1 MKISIVVPVYNV
13 EKYIKKCLVSCFHQN
28 LPADEFEVIVV
39 NDGTPDNSMMYVEEI
54 AKQHS
59 NIVIVSQ
66 TNAGLSAARNKG
78 MSIARGEYVWFV
90 DSDDWIKNNCLNEI
104 YDICRNEDLDILY
117 IGAIRVKTDN
127 STRKDFSYDLNSIY
141 SGKDCLSFNKIMP
154 CAQYAIY
161 KRSFLKYNN
170 LSFYVGIYHED
181 FEFTYRAIYF
191 ANRVKFVDEIYY
203 YHFLSP
209 NSIVRSINPKKSF
222 DLIIV
227 CESLSRFS
235 KHVENEYKIFYNNKI
250 ALALN
255 NALFNILDMDKKQ
268 KNNLNRRLM
277 DCKYLFCHLIHS
289 SIFKYKIEGFLF
301 ILIPHNIVNTYHFL
315 QCLNCKKCRY

>member
-1 MKISIVVPVYNV
+1 MKLSIIVPVYNV
-13 EKYIKKCLVSCFHQN
+13 EKYIKTCLTSCFCQN
-28 LPADEFEVIVV
+28 LPAEEFEVIVV
-39 NDGTPDNSMMYVEEI
+39 NDGTPDNSMMYVEEM

-78 MSIARGEYVWFV
+78 MSIAKGEYVWFV
-90 DSDDWIKNNCLNEI
+90 DSDDWIKNNCLKEI
-104 YDICRNEDLDILY
+104 YNICKNEDLDILY
-117 IGAIRVKTDN
+117 IGSIRVKIDN
-127 STRKDFSYDLNSIY
+127 SMRRDFSYDLNSIY
-141 SGKDCLSFNKIMP
+141 SGKDCLKFDKIMP

-161 KRSFLKYNN
+161 KKSFLNNNN

-222 DLIIV
+222 DLITV

-235 KHVENEYKIFYNNKI
+235 KQVEYKYKIFYNNKI
-250 ALALN
+250 SLALN
-255 NALFNILDMDKKQ
+255 NALFNILNMDKQQ
-268 KNNLNRRLM
+268 KRMLNKRILNS
-277 DCKYLFCHLIHS
+277 KYLFYHLIHA

-301 ILIPHNIVNTYHFL
+301 ILFPHNIVNDYCFL
-315 QCLNCKKCRY
+315 QFMNCKKRR